1 MVSEQLLSLVATEE
15 HDRIVRY
22 ARAWQLYEGN
32 FPRTLKVRPGQPDD
46 NVTANFVRVIADA
59 AVAFL
64 FGREVS
70 FEISETADTDAEQ
83 FLQQVWE
90 ANNKMALLSNAALN
104 GALCGHVFLKIL
116 PEAPFPRLVVLDP
129 ATVTVQWE
137 PKDFHVVRRYIIS
150 YTARDPDTEQILAY
164 REVIERDGAYWRIM
178 EFESVGDATRWQIVG
193 SELWR
198 WDFPPIVDC
207 QNLPLPNSY
216 YGQPDITED
225 IINLN
230 TAINFLLSNMSRIV
244 RYHAHP
250 RIWAKGVAAAQ
261 LNVGIDEAI
270 LLPSPEA
277 SLNVLE
283 MRGDLGNSIELYL
296 RLKEIV
302 HEASRTPE
310 VALGKLDKV
319 GAISGIA
326 LRILY
331 QPILQKTES
340 KRRLYG
346 AMLQQ
351 LNRRLLAMAGFGNDV
366 KVNVHWPELVEA
378 DDAELAKTAVL
389 WQQLGVSE
397 DTILRRLGFDPEVE
411 REKRELN
418 SQSLGEHILTAFERG
433 Q

>member
-1 MVSEQLLSLVATEE
+1 
-15 HDRIVRY
+15 
-22 ARAWQLYEGN
+22 
-32 FPRTLKVRPGQPDD
+32 
-46 NVTANFVRVIADA
+46 
-59 AVAFL
+59 
-64 FGREVS
+64 
-70 FEISETADTDAEQ
+70 
-83 FLQQVWE
+83 
-90 ANNKMALLSNAALN
+90 
-104 GALCGHVFLKIL
+104 
-116 PEAPFPRLVVLDP
+116 
-129 ATVTVQWE
+129 
-137 PKDFHVVRRYIIS
+137 
-150 YTARDPDTEQILAY
+150 
-164 REVIERDGAYWRIM
+164 
-178 EFESVGDATRWQIVG
+178 
-193 SELWR
+193 
-198 WDFPPIVDC
+198 
-207 QNLPLPNSY
+207 
-216 YGQPDITED
+216 
-225 IINLN
+225 
-230 TAINFLLSNMSRIV
+230 V